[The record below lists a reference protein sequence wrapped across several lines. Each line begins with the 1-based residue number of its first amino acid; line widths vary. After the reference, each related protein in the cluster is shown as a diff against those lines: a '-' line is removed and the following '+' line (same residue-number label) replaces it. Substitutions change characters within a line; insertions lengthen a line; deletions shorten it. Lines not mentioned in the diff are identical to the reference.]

1 MSAVRMRSQG
11 GAALIAVI
19 FLIVVVAGLGAF
31 ALRTGLE
38 QQHLSN
44 LSLLELRADA
54 AAYTGLELA
63 SNRLNGGA
71 TVCPPPIMFPASA
84 PGMNGFTV
92 TIGCTQVV
100 GTSLYD
106 IRATAIYGNFGSPDR
121 VQRIRTRRVSN
132 IGGGSW

>member
-31 ALRTGLE
+31 AIRTGLE
-38 QQHLSN
+38 QQHMSG

-71 TVCPPPIMFPASA
+71 IVCPPPIVFPASA

-92 TIGCTQVV
+92 TIACTPVV

-106 IRATAIYGNFGSPDR
+106 IRATAFYGNFGSPDR
-121 VQRIRTRRVSN
+121 VQRIRTRRVSS